1 MSYQMRPAPC
11 LLIVEDDP
19 VVGLVIEEMVRDQGW
34 QVVGPVRRLEEAI
47 EAAKSEDLDFALLDF
62 DLGEGTNSL
71 PVAQALS
78 SRSVS
83 YCFLTGTD
91 PANVRAVAGDAPLT
105 TKPVSLFELQRILKA
120 ARPQLSVLR
129 RLF

>member
-47 EAAKSEDLDFALLDF
+47 EAAKSEDLDFYQKVLLRYRDWRW
-62 DLGEGTNSL
+62 S
-71 PVAQALS
+71 VA
-78 SRSVS
+78 
-83 YCFLTGTD
+83 F
-91 PANVRAVAGDAPLT
+91 
-105 TKPVSLFELQRILKA
+105 
-120 ARPQLSVLR
+120 
-129 RLF
+129 